1 MSLRVHTL
9 MRCVFQI
16 GLGEDTS
23 AVNLDAATPAGRQLK
38 KLVWERWCPINSVP
52 APF

>member
-1 MSLRVHTL
+1 MSLRAHTDGA
-9 MRCVFQI
+9 VQI